1 MYGSRAAMRLVPEP
15 VNTPTPQPTNTP
27 TPKPTETPEPDV
39 AVQPMRSGIVLSPM
53 VHDYQRMNNC
63 GPVAVL
69 MTLSYYGQ
77 SHPQRAVAEALRPSP
92 EDVSVSAD
100 EAASYVRDQ
109 GLHAVVRLGGT
120 TRILRELL
128 SNGIPVMTP
137 HLLNTEEDIGHF
149 TVVRGYD
156 QGSDTFVINDSYYGP
171 ERYVPVSEYMRLWEP
186 YERTYVPVYRPDQE
200 PVVAAILGADWDP
213 TENVARYVSEQREVV
228 ERNPSA
234 NTWMSLGYGLYRA
247 GQYEEAVQAYAQAVE
262 YGLSRRTL
270 WYTAWPAASLNAL
283 SRHTE
288 ALSLANAALGQ
299 NPASSEM
306 LLERGA
312 ALEGLGREAE
322 AVDAYRLA
330 ARYAPYLARAQ
341 DALHNS
347 Q

>member
-1 MYGSRAAMRLVPEP
+1 
-15 VNTPTPQPTNTP
+15 
-27 TPKPTETPEPDV
+27 
-39 AVQPMRSGIVLSPM
+39 
-53 VHDYQRMNNC
+53 
-63 GPVAVL
+63 
-69 MTLSYYGQ
+69 
-77 SHPQRAVAEALRPSP
+77 
-92 EDVSVSAD
+92 
-100 EAASYVRDQ
+100 
-109 GLHAVVRLGGT
+109 
-120 TRILRELL
+120 
-128 SNGIPVMTP
+128 
-137 HLLNTEEDIGHF
+137 
-149 TVVRGYD
+149 
-156 QGSDTFVINDSYYGP
+156 FVINDSYYGP

-213 TENVARYVSEQREVV
+213 TENVARYISEQREVV